1 MNPETLLIR
10 ADASIAIGTG
20 HVMRCLAL
28 AQAWQDAGGR
38 VIFAAVE
45 MTEAMRQRL
54 LSEGCEFTWL
64 SGDAGGDID
73 ARNLIVTALE
83 SRAAWIVVDGYRFDA
98 EYQRKLKR
106 EGLKVLFLDD
116 YGHGRQY
123 SADLVL
129 NQNLGAS
136 ENLYRDREPYTKL
149 LLGTQYCILRREFRG
164 RCEWQR
170 AIPSTSQKILVTVGG
185 TDPGNVTL
193 QVIHALEGVT
203 LDWMDIVVV
212 LGGSNPHHVSIQQA
226 ALLSRHSVRIVR
238 DVVNMAEWMAWA
250 DLAIS
255 GAGSTCWEICALG
268 LPSLLL
274 CVAENQKM
282 TAERLAQQ
290 GAARLLDMRSA
301 VTAPVIVGAIEELAC
316 SAALRDQICRTAR
329 ELVDCNG
336 ACRVV
341 SAMNAWA
348 LQ

>member
-1 MNPETLLIR
+1 MNPGTLLIR

-38 VIFAAVE
+38 VIFAAGE
-45 MTEAMRQRL
+45 MTDAMRQRL
-54 LSEGCEFTWL
+54 LSEACEFVWL
-64 SGDAGGDID
+64 SGEAGSETDAT
-73 ARNLIVTALE
+73 NLIALAE
-83 SRAAWIVVDGYRFDA
+83 RSHAAWVVVDGYRFDA
-98 EYQRKLKR
+98 QYQRELKR
-106 EGLKVLFLDD
+106 KGLRVLFLDD

-136 ENLYRDREPYTKL
+136 EDWYRDRESYTKL
-149 LLGTQYCILRREFRG
+149 LLGTQYCLLRREFQR

-170 AIPSTSQKILVTVGG
+170 DIPATAHKILVTVGG

-193 QVIHALEGVT
+193 QMMQALEDAT
-203 LDWMDIVVV
+203 LERMDIVVV
-212 LGGSNPHHVSIQQA
+212 LGGSNPHHDSIQQA
-226 ALLSRHSVRIVR
+226 ASGSRHSVRILR

-268 LPSLLL
+268 LPALLL
-274 CVAENQKM
+274 CVAENQKL
-282 TAERLAQQ
+282 TAERLAEQV
-290 GAARLLDMRSA
+290 AARLLDMRNEIA
-301 VTAPVIVGAIEELAC
+301 APAIIAAIQDLAC
-316 SAALRDQICRTAR
+316 SAALREQICRTAR

-336 ACRVV
+336 AGRVV
-341 SAMNAWA
+341 SAMNAWT